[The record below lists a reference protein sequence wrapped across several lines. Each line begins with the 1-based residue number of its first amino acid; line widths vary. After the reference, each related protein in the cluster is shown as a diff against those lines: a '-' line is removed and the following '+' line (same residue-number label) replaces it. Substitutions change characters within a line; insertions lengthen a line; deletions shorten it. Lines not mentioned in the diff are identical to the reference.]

1 MIRYRAAWILP
12 IAAAPIRGGLVTVD
26 RGRIVGV
33 SSGDEPPLRSREIE
47 TIDLGDVAVLPG
59 LVNAHTH
66 LELSWMRGKVAPS
79 DSMPAWAAR
88 LIALRREQAGEPRAP
103 IAAAIA
109 EGSTKVRN
117 IHFLERGY
125 GDIVSRLAAMGL
137 DIQRV
142 QDTGAE
148 VEEAEMV
155 MAK

>member
-66 LELSWMRGKVAPS
+66 LELSWMRGQVPPGTSMPTRRSSLFVVAPTS
-79 DSMPAWAAR
+79 AS
-88 LIALRREQAGEPRAP
+88 
-103 IAAAIA
+103 
-109 EGSTKVRN
+109 
-117 IHFLERGY
+117 
-125 GDIVSRLAAMGL
+125 IVSGRP
-137 DIQRV
+137 
-142 QDTGAE
+142 
-148 VEEAEMV
+148 
-155 MAK
+155 